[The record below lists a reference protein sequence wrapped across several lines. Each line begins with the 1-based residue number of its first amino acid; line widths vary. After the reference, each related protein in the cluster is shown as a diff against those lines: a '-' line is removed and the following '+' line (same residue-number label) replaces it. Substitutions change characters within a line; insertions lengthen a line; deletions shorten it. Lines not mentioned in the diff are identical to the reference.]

1 MQYQSHNKRF
11 SERMELLDSDAD
23 DQLALELFE
32 LHETKCTTCQ
42 EDRLSCTFRPS
53 CRDRNFLNLL
63 IELHVDNEDLPSFC
77 YSVYLEQVR
86 RYILER
92 KGRGMDNRRIPIED
106 LLRTLKMSSIKQF
119 TTKFA
124 EMWKKTARA
133 GEQDML
139 LFLGDDLIFQF
150 DFARALVIMN
160 PVNYEIR
167 DSSVFKLYSDLFS
180 SYYGVES
187 SLESI
192 AVNWWALMT
201 RATGATPADVRKRL
215 NQKLIERFA
224 DVTVESM
231 DGGVQILA
239 EVVVEEGVPPVQVAD
254 LKHIFEIASGVPTR
268 PRNE

>member
-11 SERMELLDSDAD
+11 SARIELLDTSAD

-32 LHETKCTTCQ
+32 LHEKKCTTCQ
-42 EDRLSCTFRPS
+42 EDRLSCTFRPA
-53 CRDRNFLNLL
+53 CKDRNFLNLL

-92 KGRGMDNRRIPIED
+92 KGRGMENRRIPTED

-119 TTKFA
+119 TTRFA
-124 EMWKKTARA
+124 EIWKKTARA

-139 LFLGDDLIFQF
+139 LFMGDDLIFQF
-150 DFARALVIMN
+150 DFAHGLVIMN
-160 PVNYEIR
+160 PLNYEIK
-167 DSSVFKLYSDLFS
+167 DFSVFKLYSDLFS
-180 SYYGVES
+180 SYYEIES

-192 AVNWWALMT
+192 ALNWWALKT
-201 RATGATPADVRKRL
+201 SGKAAAPADVKRRL

-224 DVTVESM
+224 DVTVESSE
-231 DGGVQILA
+231 GGVQVLA
-239 EVVVEEGVPPVQVAD
+239 EVVVKEGSPPIQVAD
-254 LKHIFEIASGVPTR
+254 LRHIFEVASGVSAR
-268 PRNE
+268 QRDA